1 MNLPALYCFVAH
13 GSQFASFSFHFAFVL
28 RRRWSHNRLGHVASV
43 SARRNG
49 NETKSPSILKLEKKT
64 RANEL
69 IKIAPKVAL

>member
-13 GSQFASFSFHFAFVL
+13 GSQFASFSFHFALFCVVVG
-28 RRRWSHNRLGHVASV
+28 RRRERVASV

-49 NETKSPSILKLEKKT
+49 NETKSPSILKLEKM